1 MAINFPEGTQNFP
14 CKIVQVI
21 SAEKTNT
28 FSTSSNSFV
37 DISDLSLSITPKSS
51 SNKVLVMIDIKFG
64 CSTNGAEIFL
74 QCRRDSTT
82 VYAGANPSNRQEC
95 FFGAEDIHDQFR
107 MDQASANFL
116 DSPSTTSATTYK
128 VRIRNNNTGHTL
140 YINRT
145 GADTNNGAYPRT
157 ASSIMVME
165 VEA

>member
-1 MAINFPEGTQNFP
+1 MAIVYPEGTQNYP
-14 CKIVQVI
+14 TKIIQVI

-37 DISDLSLSITPKSS
+37 DISDLSVNITPKSS

-64 CSTNGAEIFL
+64 ASTGGAEIFL
-74 QCRRDSTT
+74 QCLRGSTT
-82 VYAGANPSNRQEC
+82 VYAGTNPSNRQAC
-95 FFGAEDIHDQFR
+95 FFGAEDTEDNFK
-107 MDQASANFL
+107 MNQASGNFL

-140 YINRT
+140 YLNRT
-145 GADTNNGAYPRT
+145 GRDTDNGAYPRT
-157 ASSIMVME
+157 ACSIIVME